1 MKKARIIAGLLCL
14 LMGCTLTSCDE
25 ISPLKIID
33 WAPVELYMSVNDADG
48 NNLLEGDT
56 SWLEGM
62 SITFNGQTSE
72 LDFSPMTRA
81 YMPEF
86 MGFRLMDSDAYG
98 QKVLYY
104 GELEGGRDYD
114 NEEFVISWPDG
125 TQDVIT
131 YSRKLNRRKGD
142 ATQSWSLNGTKLEGE
157 RICIA
162 LHK

>member
-1 MKKARIIAGLLCL
+1 
-14 LMGCTLTSCDE
+14 
-25 ISPLKIID
+25 
-33 WAPVELYMSVNDADG
+33 
-48 NNLLEGDT
+48 
-56 SWLEGM
+56 M
-62 SITFNGQTSE
+62 SITFNGQTTE

-86 MGFRLMDSDAYG
+86 MGLRLMDSDAYG

-142 ATQSWSLNGTKLEGE
+142 ATQSWSLNGTKLEGRTHLHLPAQIAETHGIQKHTPMPAVKEYVSNFTDE
-157 RICIA
+157 RPREKA
-162 LHK
+162 R